1 MNNIYVEYDSD
12 DKSFLLSDY
21 KNNVNWA
28 TIIQSNGLL
37 FSHKSLDGYNNF
49 EYFKFKNN
57 SNSNCLY
64 LALLFEENDFICV
77 YEGYYSFSYDEL
89 LNLLTKKIPPKISKI
104 CAINGIKKYGKYDF
118 GNDIYYF
125 GLEITKLVL

>member
-21 KNNVNWA
+21 KNNVNWS

-37 FSHKSLDGYNNF
+37 FFHKSLDGHNDYK
-49 EYFKFKNN
+49 YFKIKNN

-64 LALLFEENDFICV
+64 LAILSEENDFICV

-89 LNLLTKKIPPKISKI
+89 LNLLTS
-104 CAINGIKKYGKYDF
+104 
-118 GNDIYYF
+118 
-125 GLEITKLVL
+125 